1 MNVKSIP
8 HAPPRRARV
17 LCADDEVS
25 ITSLLRRLLLANG
38 YDAHVANDGAAALS
52 ALQTHPEGFDLV
64 ISDHDMPGLTGLELV
79 QQARA
84 TGCGAPFIIFSG
96 SMRSELVECYAQL
109 GVTHHLSKPVG
120 LSVLL
125 CSVEQLLNESTNR

>member
-1 MNVKSIP
+1 MNAKAIP
-8 HAPPRRARV
+8 RTPDRRPRV

-25 ITSLLRRLLLANG
+25 ITSLLRRLLEANG
-38 YDAHVANDGAAALS
+38 YEVQAANDGLAALK

-79 QQARA
+79 ERAREA
-84 TGCGAPFIIFSG
+84 GLGVQFIIFSG
-96 SMRSELVECYAQL
+96 SMRAELAACYAEL
-109 GVTHHLSKPVG
+109 GVTRQLSKPVG

-125 CSVEQLLNESTNR
+125 CSVEQLLNESKPQ